1 MGWVFF
7 FFLKK
12 GLVTGLVKTVR
23 FFFFFFWVCV
33 AIGLVKLGLSKF
45 FFFLNGKLGWYF
57 FMGWNKCVLRVKLDA
72 SAARKKEL
80 RWNYRDTSDMGS
92 MNWLFVVTAAVL
104 WWLLVAA
111 LGQQGEIDINE
122 FLRYWS
128 YGVGWRR
135 STLRQQDGAALH

>member
-1 MGWVFF
+1 MVFF
-7 FFLKK
+7 FFL
-12 GLVTGLVKTVR
+12 
-23 FFFFFFWVCV
+23 
-33 AIGLVKLGLSKF
+33 AIGLVKLGLSTF
-45 FFFLNGKLGWYF
+45 FAFKWQVGLVCLLWAETS
-57 FMGWNKCVLRVKLDA
+57 VLRVKPDA

-122 FLRYWS
+122 FLRY
-128 YGVGWRR
+128 
-135 STLRQQDGAALH
+135 